1 MKLLIIGPV
10 ASGKTYL
17 ARKLSKELN
26 IKYFEIDSIVHD
38 DFNKIKRKVEEQ
50 DVIINK
56 IDNENEEWILEGTLR
71 KNLYYLLDLADK
83 IIYLDVPIKIRKRRI
98 LFRFIKQKLNI
109 EKCNYKPTVEML
121 KLMYKWT
128 DDFENQREE
137 FEKILIKYNNKII
150 KENELCRR

>member
-38 DFNKIKRKVEEQ
+38 DLNKVKRTVEEQ
-50 DVIINK
+50 NVIINK
-56 IDNENEEWILEGTLR
+56 IDNENEEWILEGILR
-71 KNLYYLLDLADK
+71 KNLNYLLDLADK
-83 IIYLDVPIKIRKRRI
+83 IIYLEVPVKIRKRRI

-109 EKCNYKPTVEML
+109 EKCNYKPTMEML

-128 DDFENQREE
+128 NDFENKREE
-137 FEKILIKYNNKII
+137 FEKILLKYNNKII

>member
-38 DFNKIKRKVEEQ
+38 DLNKVKRTVEEQ
-50 DVIINK
+50 NVIINK

-71 KNLYYLLDLADK
+71 KNLNYLLDLADK
-83 IIYLDVPIKIRKRRI
+83 IIYLEVPVKIRKRRI

-109 EKCNYKPTVEML
+109 EKCNYKPTMEML

-128 DDFENQREE
+128 NDFENKREE
-137 FEKILIKYNNKII
+137 FEKILLKYNNKII